1 MNSTAKQ
8 SYSPSSDD
16 ETVGT
21 VARVG
26 KNTLA
31 QITGSAA
38 MVVSKFL
45 IVLVIA
51 RLAGRE
57 LLGDFAFVITFT
69 TMFTFLVDMG
79 LTPSLVREVAKHR
92 DQADKMIGNALAIAI
107 LNGLWVVPLMVGIV
121 ALLGRPPVMLIA
133 VALAGIAT
141 TLETMSSQVNS
152 VFGGFERMELSATVI
167 IIQEFVF
174 LVVGAIVLAINMPFI
189 GLFVIY
195 IVSRL
200 VSFGVGTVVYRHT
213 MGTLRLQFDRAYS
226 RQMLRVSAP
235 FIVQM
240 ALAPIYLRIDVL
252 MLSYFQ
258 GSAAVGLYEAA
269 TNIFYRFNIFARMSN
284 RALMPFL
291 TREYL
296 AIGQRV
302 RRYIRA
308 AAKYHTVLGI
318 PLMVIG
324 LTLADRLIPFLYGN
338 EFADS
343 VLVFQL
349 LSSITILR
357 LLNNTLAISLTST
370 DRQGWRSAIIALA
383 AVFNIG
389 LNLVILPRYSFR
401 GAAVTAIFTEIFFG
415 SALYLVLRQR
425 VPHPFNFKQFV
436 RPFLAGLIMAG
447 VIWVTHD
454 AWLPLPFFAGGLAYV
469 ISLLALGT
477 FSARE
482 LWVLLRATRLH
493 RLLPRPIRWQ
503 LVPQPVEQSR
513 GQPQHQDDRE
523 QQSSRERNSTKK

>member
-1 MNSTAKQ
+1 MNRNSIAKQ
-8 SYSPSSDD
+8 AYSPSSD
-16 ETVGT
+16 ETVSN

-31 QITGSAA
+31 QITMSAA
-38 MVVSKFL
+38 RIVSKFL

-51 RLAGRE
+51 RLSGRE

-69 TMFTFLVDMG
+69 TMFTFLVSMG
-79 LTPSLVREVAKHR
+79 LLASLLREVAKHR
-92 DQADKMIGNALAIAI
+92 DQADKMVGNALVITI
-107 LNGLWVVPLMVGIV
+107 LNGLWVVPLMVGV
-121 ALLGRPPVMLIA
+121 AALLGRPPVILIA

-141 TLETMSSQVNS
+141 TLETMSNQVNA
-152 VFGGFERMELSATVI
+152 VFGGFERMELSAIVI
-167 IIQEFVF
+167 VTQEFVF
-174 LVVGAIVLAINMPFI
+174 LVVGAIVLAMNLPFVW
-189 GLFVIY
+189 LFVIY
-195 IVSRL
+195 IASRL
-200 VSFGVGTVVYRHT
+200 FSFGVGTVIYRHT

-235 FIVQM
+235 FAVQM
-240 ALAPIYLRIDVL
+240 ALGPIYLRIDVL

-269 TNIFYRFNIFARMSN
+269 TNIFYRFNVFARMFN
-284 RALMPFL
+284 MALMPFL

-296 AIGQRV
+296 AMGQQV

-308 AAKYHTVLGI
+308 AAKYQTVLGI
-318 PLMVIG
+318 PLMVTG

-357 LLNNTLAISLTST
+357 LLDNTLGTSLTAT
-370 DRQGWRSAIIALA
+370 ERQGWRSAITALA
-383 AVFNIG
+383 AVVNIG

-401 GAAVTAIFTEIFFG
+401 GAAITTIITEIFFG

-436 RPFLAGLIMAG
+436 RPFLAGLSMAG

-454 AWLPLPFFAGGLAYV
+454 AWLPLPLFAGGFAYV
-469 ISLLALGT
+469 VSLLALGT
-477 FSARE
+477 FSAGE
-482 LWVLLRATRLH
+482 LRVLLRATRLLH
-493 RLLPRPIRWQ
+493 RLLPSPIRRQ
-503 LVPQPVEQSR
+503 LVPQPVEQNP
-513 GQPQHQDDRE
+513 GWPQHQDDRE
-523 QQSSRERNSTKK
+523 QH